1 MKKKN
6 KGGIKQM
13 EVKDNT
19 YTCESRF
26 IDMINIFVHPATSR
40 NQYF

>member
-1 MKKKN
+1 
-6 KGGIKQM
+6 M

-19 YTCESRF
+19 YACESRF
-26 IDMINIFVHPATSR
+26 IDMINISVHVHPATSR